1 MNNENKEFK
10 AVLKRIFDGE
20 KALSY
25 SSLSSFLKSPRHYYK
40 YVMEKET
47 TEAMEKGKRFHMA
60 ILEPEEFA
68 KAYFI
73 LDDTAKMLEI
83 GGAKPRGTKVYKEWK
98 ESQIQLHS
106 GKELIDQKEFDTYQQ
121 MIQTLKYHSVCKD
134 ILFGEDGENEKP
146 FEFIEEYKIKGKID
160 RACKGYTVDLKKV
173 ADASYLKVK
182 WDIERMNYDLQ
193 AVIYSKANRTNK
205 HYLVYIDEGCN
216 ITVVEVIPE
225 TLERWEEKY
234 NNAIYSFTKCLEED
248 KWNMSYDFYQS
259 VIRI

>member
-1 MNNENKEFK
+1 MEFNE
-10 AVLKRIFDGE
+10 VLQRIHEGE

-25 SSLSSFLKSPRHYYK
+25 SALSAFLKSPRHYYK

-73 LDDTAKMLEI
+73 LDDTAQCLEI
-83 GGAKPRGTKVYKEWK
+83 GGAKPRSTKAYKEWK
-98 ESQIQLHS
+98 EVQLQLNS
-106 GKELIDQKEFDTYQQ
+106 GREIIKQDEFDTYQR
-121 MIQTLKYHSVCKD
+121 MINALQHHSICKD

-146 FEFIEEYKIKGKID
+146 FEFEEDGFKIKGKID
-160 RACKGYTVDLKKV
+160 RAVKGYTVDIKKV
-173 ADASYLKVK
+173 ADSAYRKVK

-193 AVIYSKANRTNK
+193 GGIYSKANKSNK

-225 TLERWEEKY
+225 TLGTYEIKFQ
-234 NNAIYSFTKCLEED
+234 NALVSFRECLEAD
-248 KWNMSYDFYQS
+248 KWNMSYDFWQP
-259 VIRI
+259 VVRI